1 MTQIVLVKIWFML
14 NCVNFKEVIFR
25 IRFKKK
31 NGDIIKSE
39 MVINK

>member
-14 NCVNFKEVIFR
+14 NYVNFKEVIFR
-25 IRFKKK
+25 IRFKK